1 MPLASLLINWQ
12 PRRWWVVLGLA
23 SLSLGHPAG
32 ATEPPLPGPAIS
44 AAEPEPSLG
53 SPYVAVSLGPTL
65 ASFFSRPLVGGSLA
79 VAGGAMF
86 SSSLGVLLQSRV
98 DIGGLDLRYLTVGS
112 GRLGLALLGRLN
124 ERATLTGG
132 VNGGLLGFVRNST
145 RTPVLTPLVAIEF
158 GADID
163 LVHGALA
170 ASGERYRASGRLFLP
185 ISLSLQLMP
194 LSRDGFLDASA
205 RLGLGYRYR

>member
-1 MPLASLLINWQ
+1 MQLASLLINWQ
-12 PRRWWVVLGLA
+12 PRRWGVALGLVI
-23 SLSLGHPAG
+23 LGFSRLAG
-32 ATEPPLPGPAIS
+32 GTEPPLAGPALS

-65 ASFFSRPLVGGSLA
+65 ASFFSRPLVGGSLTL
-79 VAGGAMF
+79 AGGAMF
-86 SSSLGVLLQSRV
+86 TSSIGVLLQSRV
-98 DIGGLDLRYLTVGS
+98 DVGGLDLRYLTVGS

-124 ERATLTGG
+124 ERATLSGG
-132 VNGGLLGFVRNST
+132 VSGGLLGFVRNST
-145 RTPVLTPLVAIEF
+145 RTPVLTPLVSIEF

-163 LVHGALA
+163 LVHGGLA
-170 ASGERYRASGRLFLP
+170 TSGDRYRARGRLFLP